1 MTTPASN
8 NRFKGVSFQPQATPA
23 TPATGDG
30 RLFLDTSDGLL
41 KWIDDAGVVTEV
53 IGGGGVTDHGAL
65 TGLSDDDHTQY
76 VLRSIL
82 TTNGDLFTRAAGAV
96 SRLGIG
102 STGDVLTVSGGAPTW
117 AAPAGGGSTPTGL
130 GFVRTYAQSFAN
142 STTHTPTIDATA
154 SGHRLIVVID
164 SYARDVNSITCTNV
178 TFTEVLALNFSTGV
192 YLSVYVGVVSGGSS
206 GTTITITCTG
216 SNIIVSDIYE
226 VTDALTPTAGASVS
240 LTDTSA
246 AAKARFAFGSL
257 AATAG
262 DFFIIAAAENDGSG
276 AGLSNI
282 RSNHA
287 LIDTG
292 PRATGEA
299 LTSGIG
305 RAVCSTITGYYTGG
319 TSGADMAAGIVIVS

>member
-30 RLFLDTSDGLL
+30 RLFLDTADGLL

-117 AAPAGGGSTPTGL
+117 AAPAGGGTSGPTILNTGSQYS
-130 GFVRTYAQSFAN
+130 G
-142 STTHTPTIDATA
+142 STTSLVVTMSGAAA
-154 SGHRLIVVID
+154 SGNFL
-164 SYARDVNSITCTNV
+164 YAGIGSTGRTVNSITQTNV
-178 TFTEVLALNFSTGV
+178 TWTQLKTFNANSQ
-192 YLSVYVGVVSGGSS
+192 SVELWRGVVSGGSG
-206 GTTITITCTG
+206 GTTATIALTG
-216 SNIIVSDIYE
+216 SNVTAATIIE
-226 VTDALTPTAGASVS
+226 VGTNLGSSASAGTTYSQASGTVFTPTVTAYASTTAGRYLVWCASGNNTSYVMPFAPFATWINAGGQLAMAVGPSPGGSVS
-240 LTDTSA
+240 APYGFVASSVQFVQFVT
-246 AAKARFAFGSL
+246 
-257 AATAG
+257 
-262 DFFIIAAAENDGSG
+262 E
-276 AGLSNI
+276 LS
-282 RSNHA
+282 
-287 LIDTG
+287 
-292 PRATGEA
+292 
-299 LTSGIG
+299 
-305 RAVCSTITGYYTGG
+305 
-319 TSGADMAAGIVIVS
+319 

>member
-41 KWIDDAGVVTEV
+41 KWIDDAGTVTEV

-117 AAPAGGGSTPTGL
+117 AAPAGGSAPTYAEGLCSSDTTISGANTATDVTGASIALGSGNWFVGASLCVSTPGTATYYLAMITTSGGTILRSASSGPIGNGIGGTGEM
-130 GFVRTYAQSFAN
+130 N
-142 STTHTPTIDATA
+142 I
-154 SGHRLIVVID
+154 
-164 SYARDVNSITCTNV
+164 N
-178 TFTEVLALNFSTGV
+178 
-192 YLSVYVGVVSGGSS
+192 VSGVKVTGSQTIKLRVQAN
-206 GTTITITCTG
+206 GTTAK
-216 SNIIVSDIYE
+216 
-226 VTDALTPTAGASVS
+226 ALQTAGGGGQGTY
-240 LTDTSA
+240 LW
-246 AAKARFAFGSL
+246 
-257 AATAG
+257 
-262 DFFIIAAAENDGSG
+262 
-276 AGLSNI
+276 
-282 RSNHA
+282 
-287 LIDTG
+287 
-292 PRATGEA
+292 
-299 LTSGIG
+299 
-305 RAVCSTITGYYTGG
+305 AVQV
-319 TSGADMAAGIVIVS
+319 A